1 MSKLY
6 KYKFIPQN
14 HVAEEILL
22 GIIFIYPD
30 IFYRIK
36 NIIKKE
42 YFFIE
47 INQIIYLNLTEIKI
61 KNRQNIYNI
70 IYKLQSNN
78 LLTQIGGVERII
90 QMMKQGQI
98 FISSANIHY
107 YTEHLII
114 ILKDHYI
121 KRLIIQFGYNIIK
134 IGYVENIENNNLY
147 AKILKYMYFI
157 EKQIIQDT
165 QNIILDIKDLVAKQ
179 LIELKYKK
187 IHSNSKVNKE
197 ITQSGFIEL
206 DKIIPSLPKG
216 NLIIIAGRPSIG
228 KTSFAINIAYNIFF
242 YQNISVLIFSLEM
255 SNYEVFNKIISI
267 ASAININKDNIS
279 QLTIREWKK
288 ISVICNN
295 LLNNN
300 IYINDKSNININYI
314 NQTAK
319 SFKKKNEQIQ
329 LIIIDYLQLI
339 EFSIEK
345 QKIYNRNQ
353 EIGYITRKLK
363 LLAQFLKLPII
374 TISQLNRNIEIRTNK
389 EPLLSDLKESGCIKK
404 NNNINIESDYT
415 NNINIFNIVR
425 EITLMNII
433 KINNNKKDKNIN
445 KKSNKKLSNTVS
457 TINISNQYIFECFN
471 NQINLLLTHNHKYLS
486 QHLWIETNQISLL
499 TTINKIQK
507 NTKKIINKNYIY
519 RIFFN
524 IYSKSYDLNQ
534 NEYFNIISQKIIT
547 HNSIEQDADII
558 LILYEIEEIKNNTNS
573 NKKKIIDLKIC
584 KNRNGDTGYCK
595 LNFIP
600 EISTFNNIETPIK

>member
-30 IFYRIK
+30 IFYKIK
-36 NIIKKE
+36 SIIKKE

-47 INQIIYLNLTEIKI
+47 INQIIYLHLADIKI
-61 KNRQNIYNI
+61 KNRQNICNI

-78 LLTQIGGVERII
+78 LLNQIGGVERII

-98 FISSANIHY
+98 FISSSNINYH
-107 YTEHLII
+107 TEHLII
-114 ILKDHYI
+114 ILKDHYV

-134 IGYVENIENNNLY
+134 TGYVENIANNNLHT
-147 AKILKYMYFI
+147 KILKYMYFI
-157 EKQIIQDT
+157 EKQITQDT

-179 LIELKYKK
+179 LIELKYQK
-187 IHSNSKVNKE
+187 IHSNNKVNKE

-206 DKIIPSLPKG
+206 DKIVPSLPKG

-228 KTSFAINIAYNIFF
+228 KTSFAINIAYNTFF

-267 ASAININKDNIS
+267 ASAININNDNIS

-314 NQTAK
+314 NQIAK

-374 TISQLNRNIEIRTNK
+374 AISQLNRNIEIRSNK
-389 EPLLSDLKESGCIKK
+389 EPLLSDLKESGCI
-404 NNNINIESDYT
+404 NNNSNINIESNYT
-415 NNINIFNIVR
+415 NNINIFNIIR

-445 KKSNKKLSNTVS
+445 KKSNKKLNNTVS
-457 TINISNQYIFECFN
+457 NINISNQYIFECFN
-471 NQINLLLTHNHKYLS
+471 NQINLSLTHNHKYLS
-486 QHLWIETNQISLL
+486 QHLWIETNHISLL
-499 TTINKIQK
+499 TTINKIQNNK
-507 NTKKIINKNYIY
+507 NKIINKNYIY

-534 NEYFNIISQKIIT
+534 NKYFNIISQKAIT

-573 NKKKIIDLKIC
+573 SKKNIIDLKIC
-584 KNRNGDTGYCK
+584 KNRNGNTGYCK
-595 LNFIP
+595 LHFIP